1 MAGYSHQW
9 TGHAILIFEFLFLSE
24 FVGFYNVL
32 FENEHG
38 DTAQQLRVPGPGE
51 VSTQGPGGEDP
62 MADPV

>member
-1 MAGYSHQW
+1 MNGAPTYDFWISFW
-9 TGHAILIFEFLFLSE
+9 SK

-32 FENEHG
+32 SENEQR

-51 VSTQGPGGEDP
+51 VSTQRPGGEDP

>member
-1 MAGYSHQW
+1 MNGARDFDFWIS
-9 TGHAILIFEFLFLSE
+9 FFLSE

>member
-1 MAGYSHQW
+1 M
-9 TGHAILIFEFLFLSE
+9 ILIFEFLFLSE